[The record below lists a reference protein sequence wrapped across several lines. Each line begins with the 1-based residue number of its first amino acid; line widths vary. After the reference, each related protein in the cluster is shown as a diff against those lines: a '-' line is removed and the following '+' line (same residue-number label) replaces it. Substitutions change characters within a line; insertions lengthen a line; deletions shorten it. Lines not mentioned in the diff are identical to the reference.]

1 MASSSPLSLSKASTT
16 TCYSLLRQLQEI
28 WDEIGESGT
37 ERDKMLYQ
45 LEQECLGIY
54 KRKVDETRKQKADL
68 NQSLAKVEAEIVQII
83 AALGDG
89 DSLPRYEPPTG
100 TLKQKMSTISPV
112 LKKLRL
118 IKQNRI
124 NEFLE
129 LEMQIAQIRNDI
141 SDNNQSVSPGG
152 LHIDES
158 NLTIKSLGE
167 LKFRFKELVSEKN
180 LRLQKVNSCA
190 LEIHE
195 LSVIMSLNFK
205 MIMAEIHPKLVDAPD
220 SRSSCVGN
228 ETLTRLTSKLNT
240 LREDKHQRLQKLK
253 ELGTMLT
260 VLWNIMDTP
269 PEERKEFDHVTCFL
283 SSSED
288 EVLSDGCL
296 ASSVIEQTEAEVERL
311 KALKSSKMKE
321 LIIKRQDEL
330 EEIYRMVH
338 IDLDSENERKI
349 LISLIDSGN
358 VNLSDLLSRMD
369 EKIATV
375 REVAQNR
382 KDILDKVEKWE
393 HAAVE
398 ESWLDDYE
406 QDQNRYSAVKGA
418 HKNLKRAE
426 KARLIVNKIPS
437 LVENLI
443 LKVKAWEMEKGMPFL
458 YNKASL
464 LQTLEEFNVSR
475 REKEEGKR
483 KSREQKR
490 LQEQLAMEQEAIYGS
505 KPTMKKPLNQSTSG
519 NTNYGTPTNRRIMTP
534 SRHAI
539 SGGKERKD
547 SGKFGNVVPVVNYVA
562 LPKDDP
568 KG

>member
-45 LEQECLGIY
+45 LEQECLDIY

-158 NLTIKSLGE
+158 DLTIKSLGE

-205 MIMAEIHPKLVDAPD
+205 MIMAEIHPKL
-220 SRSSCVGN
+220 
-228 ETLTRLTSKLNT
+228 
-240 LREDKHQRLQKLK
+240 LK

-296 ASSVIEQTEAEVERL
+296 AGSVIEQTEAEVERL

-375 REVAQNR
+375 REVAQSR